1 MFIRNFRI
9 FMLFCP
15 LLQAPGLTLLY
26 DFPDATRANSLHYL
40 GFPARQDNS
49 HRTKFSLSCHQVTIF

>member
-9 FMLFCP
+9 FMLFCS

-26 DFPDATRANSLHYL
+26 DFHDATRANRLHYL
-40 GFPARQDNS
+40 VFPARQDDS
-49 HRTKFSLSCHQVTIF
+49 HRVKFSLSCHRVMIF